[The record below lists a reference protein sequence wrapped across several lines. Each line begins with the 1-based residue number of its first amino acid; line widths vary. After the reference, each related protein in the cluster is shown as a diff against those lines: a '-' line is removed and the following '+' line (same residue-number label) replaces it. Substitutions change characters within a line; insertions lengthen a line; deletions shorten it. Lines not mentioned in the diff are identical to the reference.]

1 MLLFVLPFFSISG
14 EEKSHDEILL
24 KEIFERVNNISGPKF
39 LAGCNGSGQSSYLVV
54 PTQSNSALMFDVR
67 DGVVLNLA
75 DITWSADP
83 SVTEPLIEING
94 NYNVEMNFE
103 KYHRL
108 LKAKFVSL
116 EKLSIDSIL
125 RMSNEIDCINK

>member
-1 MLLFVLPFFSISG
+1 
-14 EEKSHDEILL
+14 
-24 KEIFERVNNISGPKF
+24 
-39 LAGCNGSGQSSYLVV
+39 
-54 PTQSNSALMFDVR
+54 MFDVR